1 VFEVIVTSLLLF
13 GIEIALILLFLLCI
27 RKRKE
32 WYLYEPVVD
41 VVASEEDG
49 KEEVNNSSR

>member
-1 VFEVIVTSLLLF
+1 LY
-13 GIEIALILLFLLCI
+13 FLCN

-41 VVASEEDG
+41 VITN
-49 KEEVNNSSR
+49 EEVGVTDATEEINSR

>member
-1 VFEVIVTSLLLF
+1 LVYT
-13 GIEIALILLFLLCI
+13 

-41 VVASEEDG
+41 VVANDEDG
-49 KEEVNNSSR
+49 KEEANNSSR